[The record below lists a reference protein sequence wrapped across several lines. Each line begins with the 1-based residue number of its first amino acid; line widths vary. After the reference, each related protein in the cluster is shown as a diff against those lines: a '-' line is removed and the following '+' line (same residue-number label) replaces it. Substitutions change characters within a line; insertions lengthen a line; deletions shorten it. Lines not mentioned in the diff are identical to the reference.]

1 MGHEIIHAIAL
12 IITITIS
19 FLFPKTGLLEY
30 DLQIFAILFIIL
42 FLVKRFMPQHKT
54 SKLLES
60 IIFTFI
66 IILVVNTTGGL
77 ASPFFFLLFF
87 LLFSLSLLLEP
98 VISITTTLT
107 LVIFF
112 LLTSGENES
121 IQRLIPLSS
130 LAFLTPFAMFMGN
143 EHIKSQRLRTK
154 NQKQKEDTF
163 LFLSLLLKNHLK
175 NIKLAVDNFIGDNE
189 LSVIKKSVNRM
200 EKLIDKFEN
209 SK

>member
-1 MGHEIIHAIAL
+1 MGHEIIHAIVL

-19 FLFPKTGLLEY
+19 FLFPKTGLAKY
-30 DLQIFAILFIIL
+30 DLQIYAILFIIL
-42 FLVKRFMPQHKT
+42 FVAKRFISKHQT
-54 SKLLES
+54 SRLLES
-60 IIFTFI
+60 VIFTFI

-77 ASPFFFLLFF
+77 ESPFFFLLYF

-98 VISITTTLT
+98 VISITTTLS

-112 LLTSGENES
+112 LLTANQNES
-121 IQRLIPLSS
+121 IQRLIPLFS

-143 EHIKSQRLRTK
+143 EHIKNQRLKAQGQR
-154 NQKQKEDTF
+154 QKEDTF

-189 LSVIKKSVNRM
+189 LGIIKKSVNRM

>member
-1 MGHEIIHAIAL
+1 MGHEIIHAIIL
-12 IITITIS
+12 IITITVS
-19 FLFPKTGLLEY
+19 FLFPKTGLAKY

-42 FLVKRFMPQHKT
+42 FLAKRFISKHKT
-54 SKLLES
+54 SRLLES
-60 IIFTFI
+60 VIFTFI

-77 ASPFFFLLFF
+77 ESPFFFLLYF

-112 LLTSGENES
+112 LLTAQQNES
-121 IQRLIPLSS
+121 IQRLIPLFS
-130 LAFLTPFAMFMGN
+130 LAFLTPFAMFMGK
-143 EHIKSQRLRTK
+143 EHIKSQRLK
-154 NQKQKEDTF
+154 AQSQKQKENTF

-189 LSVIKKSVNRM
+189 LGIIKKSVNRM